1 MVICFLLSDQ
11 KTKRM
16 RTRNPE
22 KRSLQRSRYR
32 RRAITELRDCYI
44 KNLLCKGTQLK
55 RRDITQELIQIKRE
69 ELKSY
74 RQLKPL
80 KPHRQP
86 EELDLYRQLKAL
98 LPCGFRVCIGCLLT
112 LPIDSFYMQGGIHKG
127 SGRVSSRCKRCYN
140 KQCIERRQNSPIAR
154 EIQNSSKRIWVSRN
168 KEKHRLS
175 VKICYDKLTDGV
187 VASFLGMKLKDVPKP
202 MIDARRA
209 LIKLNREII
218 KYEKHK

>member
-1 MVICFLLSDQ
+1 
-11 KTKRM
+11 M

-98 LPCGFRVCIGCLLT
+98 VPCGFRVCIGCLLT
-112 LPIDSFYMQGGIHKG
+112 LPIDSFYMQGGIHKE
-127 SGRVSSRCKRCYN
+127 SGRVTSRCKSCYN
-140 KQCIERRQNSPIAR
+140 KQCLERRKCNPRAK
-154 EIQNSSKRIWVSRN
+154 EIQKLAKRRWVTDN
-168 KEKHRLS
+168 KERHIEQNRKHQ
-175 VKICYDKLTDGV
+175 K
-187 VASFLGMKLKDVPKP
+187 AFW
-202 MIDARRA
+202 RRA
-209 LIKLNREII
+209 VTELRDCYIKELICDGTSLKPKDIPRELVELKRMHLKFHRQLKKIQQ
-218 KYEKHK
+218 